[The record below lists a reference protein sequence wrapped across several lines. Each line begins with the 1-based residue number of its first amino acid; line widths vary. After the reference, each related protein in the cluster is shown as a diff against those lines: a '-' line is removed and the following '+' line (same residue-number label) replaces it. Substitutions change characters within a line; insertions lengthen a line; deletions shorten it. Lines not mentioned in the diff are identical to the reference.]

1 MRYVILTS
9 DEDGLFKITGL
20 DDGDYKLREI
30 KAPDG
35 YNLLDGDLDVS
46 INATTTNGQEW
57 AGTPGDALTH
67 VGTDNDGG
75 NRETGI
81 AYITIANNKGATLP
95 ETGGMGTTLFYIAGA
110 VLVIGAAVLL
120 VTRRRVNAQDKYS
133 FETADWGGPSSLAQ
147 RQGEP

>member
-1 MRYVILTS
+1 M
-9 DEDGLFKITGL
+9 
-20 DDGDYKLREI
+20 
-30 KAPDG
+30 
-35 YNLLDGDLDVS
+35 DVS

-120 VTRRRVNAQDKYS
+120 VTRRRVNAQDK
-133 FETADWGGPSSLAQ
+133 
-147 RQGEP
+147 

>member
-1 MRYVILTS
+1 MRYVILTY

-120 VTRRRVNAQDKYS
+120 VTRRRVNAQDK
-133 FETADWGGPSSLAQ
+133 
-147 RQGEP
+147 